1 MIRLP
6 GRPRIAFAMQSA
18 RTQHV
23 LTPELIQRL
32 DTVGRV
38 LDAVPME
45 CFDDE
50 RARKLLGETE
60 ILVTAWGSPRI
71 DAAVLAQAPN
81 LKLLAHAAGTV
92 KGLIED
98 SLFDENILV
107 TPCSAGQC
115 AARRRIHPCGHH
127 LRRQARLSLPRS
139 LCRRPSS
146 RTHAADAERSHRA
159 TIGRTVG
166 IIGASRIG
174 RRVIELLAPFDYKIL
189 LCDPMVDEAE
199 ARRLGVEK
207 TELDALMARSD
218 IVSLHAP
225 SLPETRHMIG
235 ARHLSL
241 MKTGR
246 DASSTPRAARWSM
259 RHALLATLKTG
270 RIDAI
275 IDVTDPEIP
284 EASSAF
290 YDLPNVFLTPHI
302 AGAVGLERTR
312 LGEMAV
318 EEVIRFVESKP
329 LLYEI
334 RRDDLAR
341 MA

>member
-1 MIRLP
+1 MTP
-6 GRPRIAFAMQSA
+6 STSRPTVAFAMQPS

-23 LTPELIQRL
+23 LPLALIQRL
-32 DTVGRV
+32 DEVARV
-38 LDAVPME
+38 LDAAPMVR
-45 CFDDE
+45 FDDD

-60 ILVTAWGSPRI
+60 ILITGWGSPHI
-71 DAAVLAQAPN
+71 NEAALAQAPN
-81 LKLLAHAAGTV
+81 LKLVAHAAGTV

-98 SLFDENILV
+98 GLFDRNIV
-107 TPCSAGQC
+107 VS
-115 AARRRIHPCGHH
+115 
-127 LRRQARLSLPRS
+127 
-139 LCRRPSS
+139 
-146 RTHAADAERSHRA
+146 HAAQANALPVAEFTLAAIIFAGKQVFRFRDLYVADRNRHRTQPIQA
-159 TIGRTVG
+159 KAIGNYGRAVG

-174 RRVIELLAPFDYKIL
+174 RRVIELLAPFDYRIL
-189 LCDPMVDEAE
+189 LYDPMVDEAE
-199 ARRLGVEK
+199 AARLGVEK
-207 TELDALMARSD
+207 TELDALMASAD

-225 SLPETRHMIG
+225 SLPATRHMID
-235 ARHLSL
+235 AHRLSL
-241 MKTGR
+241 MKPGT
-246 DASSTPRAARWSM
+246 TFINTARGALVDEA
-259 RHALLATLKTG
+259 ALLATLKTG

-318 EEVIRFVESKP
+318 EEAVRFIEGKP

-334 RRDDLAR
+334 RREDLAR

>member
-1 MIRLP
+1 MIQSAP
-6 GRPRIAFAMQSA
+6 GRPTIAFAMQSA

-45 CFDDE
+45 RFDDE

-60 ILVTAWGSPRI
+60 ILTTSWGSPHI
-71 DAAVLAQAPN
+71 DAAVLAQAPH

-98 SLFDENILV
+98 SLFDKNILV
-107 TPCSAGQC
+107 S
-115 AARRRIHPCGHH
+115 
-127 LRRQARLSLPRS
+127 
-139 LCRRPSS
+139 
-146 RTHAADAERSHRA
+146 HAAQANALPVAEFTLAAIIFAGKQVFRFRDVYVADRHRGRTQPMQSEA
-159 TIGRTVG
+159 TGNYGRTVG

-199 ARRLGVEK
+199 ARRLGAEK

-235 ARHLSL
+235 ARNLSL
-241 MKTGR
+241 MKRGATFIN
-246 DASSTPRAARWSM
+246 TARGALVDEA
-259 RHALLATLKTG
+259 ALLATLKTG

-302 AGAVGLERTR
+302 AGAIGLERTR

>member
-1 MIRLP
+1 MTP
-6 GRPRIAFAMQSA
+6 SASRPTIAFAMRPS

-23 LTPELIQRL
+23 LPAAPIQRL
-32 DTVGRV
+32 NTVAHV
-38 LDAVPME
+38 LDATPMVR
-45 CFDDE
+45 FDDE

-60 ILVTAWGSPRI
+60 ILITGWGSPPI
-71 DAAVLAQAPN
+71 DEAALAQAPH
-81 LKLLAHAAGTV
+81 LKLVAHAAGTV

-98 SLFDENILV
+98 RLFDRNIV
-107 TPCSAGQC
+107 VS
-115 AARRRIHPCGHH
+115 
-127 LRRQARLSLPRS
+127 
-139 LCRRPSS
+139 
-146 RTHAADAERSHRA
+146 HAAQANALPVAEFTLAAIIFAGKQVFRFRDLYVTDRNRHRTQPMQA
-159 TIGRTVG
+159 EAIGNYGRTVG

-174 RRVIELLAPFDYKIL
+174 RRVIELLAPFDYRIL
-189 LCDPMVDEAE
+189 LYDPMVDEAE
-199 ARRLGVEK
+199 AARLGVEK
-207 TELDALMARSD
+207 TELDALMANAD

-225 SLPETRHMIG
+225 SLPATRHMID
-235 ARHLSL
+235 AHRLSL
-241 MKTGR
+241 MKPSATFIN
-246 DASSTPRAARWSM
+246 TARGALVDEA
-259 RHALLATLKTG
+259 ALLATLKTG

-284 EASSAF
+284 EASSPF

-318 EEVIRFVESKP
+318 DETIRFIEGKP

-334 RRDDLAR
+334 RREDLAR